1 MNLNHIIG
9 LPLHNNTEVVD
20 SFEEETSI
28 TLLPE
33 SMDASDAFDVTSRPE
48 FHLLTKQVEMKEREV
63 DLARSDFLPKVGIMG
78 AYGYTNGL
86 KFNGRSLI
94 DDRSLS
100 ALLSVNIPIFN
111 WDEGRNK
118 VNEAKRSEERRVGKE
133 CRSRCWAER

>member
-33 SMDASDAFDVTSRPE
+33 SMDASDAPDVTSRPE

-63 DLARSDFLPKVGIMG
+63 DLARSDFVPIVAIMG
-78 AYGYTNGL
+78 AYGYTHGL
-86 KFNGRSLI
+86 KINARSLI
-94 DDRSLS
+94 DDRSLA
-100 ALLSVNIPIFN
+100 ALRPVQIPRF
-111 WDEGRNK
+111 D
-118 VNEAKRSEERRVGKE
+118 SD
-133 CRSRCWAER
+133 